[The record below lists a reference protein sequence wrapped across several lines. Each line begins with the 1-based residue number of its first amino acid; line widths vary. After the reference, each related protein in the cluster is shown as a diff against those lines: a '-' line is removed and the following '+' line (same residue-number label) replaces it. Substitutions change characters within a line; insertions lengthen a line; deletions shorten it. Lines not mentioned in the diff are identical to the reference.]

1 MARQIIKLLYFIG
14 KDIDQDPRIHEKLR
28 VIFLENYNV
37 SNAEMM
43 IPAAEISEQISLAG
57 KEASGT
63 SCMKLMM
70 NGAITI
76 GTLDGANIE
85 MLERAGNANMFI
97 FGLTSREVDE
107 LWLRGYNSMEYYATN
122 EKLSRIVNYF
132 KRGFAGEAFPDITSY
147 LISGHGI
154 SDPYMCMAD
163 FESYRL
169 THEKMINA
177 YADRDK
183 WSRMSL
189 MNIASSGFFSADR
202 SIAEYA
208 KNIWGLERVGLKTEK
223 KDADKTIG

>member
-1 MARQIIKLLYFIG
+1 
-14 KDIDQDPRIHEKLR
+14 
-28 VIFLENYNV
+28 
-37 SNAEMM
+37 
-43 IPAAEISEQISLAG
+43 
-57 KEASGT
+57 
-63 SCMKLMM
+63 
-70 NGAITI
+70 
-76 GTLDGANIE
+76 
-85 MLERAGNANMFI
+85 
-97 FGLTSREVDE
+97 
-107 LWLRGYNSMEYYATN
+107 
-122 EKLSRIVNYF
+122 
-132 KRGFAGEAFPDITSY
+132 
-147 LISGHGI
+147 
-154 SDPYMCMAD
+154 MAD